1 MRHQSNA
8 RKSFLWTGALR
19 RGVEYAAAIGLALLS
34 SYWIV
39 QGRW

>member
-1 MRHQSNA
+1 M
-8 RKSFLWTGALR
+8 WIEALR
-19 RGVEYAAAIGLALLS
+19 RGIEYAVAVGLALLS

>member
-1 MRHQSNA
+1 MREAWNA
-8 RKSFLWTGALR
+8 AWKIDRRKAVR
-19 RGVEYAAAIGLALLS
+19 RGVEYALAVGLALLS

>member
-1 MRHQSNA
+1 MRHASN
-8 RKSFLWTGALR
+8 LEQPTHWMGALR
-19 RGVEYAAAIGLALLS
+19 RGLEYAAAIALALLS